1 MVGYNNNEGIGGF
14 QQGSYCPLAIHPIE
28 ANWTRQSRF
37 RAPTSLSVLKRVV
50 DSGRPDFSYGL
61 SSFTVDEQGR
71 AILAVGQGDFELNH
85 QYGKLFRVC
94 FESDTVELLLET
106 KSSLMSPLL
115 ISPASILVAT
125 NSIRDNQLISVDEN
139 GRINWKT
146 AVDGVPYGRPVVN
159 SEGHIYLCTYE
170 DESQIIGR
178 LYAFDADGTIR
189 WVYKCSSIFWC
200 DPVISR
206 EGIIYIGQNVNSK
219 LYAFSPDGELLWE
232 KRMGQ
237 GEGHRPPVIDQDGV
251 MYGCLSSQLY
261 AIAPDGEV
269 KWIYQPEESYV
280 DNSPSLG
287 ADGNLYVNLTGGEF
301 ICLTRD
307 GEQLWRAE
315 TKGFAITQPIL
326 GRCGNVIQSRL
337 MDNSIESY
345 SVVDIFSQKGVH
357 LAETAIKGSIHS
369 VILAN
374 DEVIY
379 VLSSYWTAMMEPK
392 WELHLQI
399 SIGQSQ
405 GWTTVL
411 GEKFNWE
418 TIGEGARSLS
428 NLISSLVL
436 DYRIL

>member
-1 MVGYNNNEGIGGF
+1 MI
-14 QQGSYCPLAIHPIE
+14 
-28 ANWTRQSRF
+28 
-37 RAPTSLSVLKRVV
+37 
-50 DSGRPDFSYGL
+50 
-61 SSFTVDEQGR
+61 
-71 AILAVGQGDFELNH
+71 
-85 QYGKLFRVC
+85 
-94 FESDTVELLLET
+94 
-106 KSSLMSPLL
+106 SSL
-115 ISPASILVAT
+115 I
-125 NSIRDNQLISVDEN
+125 
-139 GRINWKT
+139 INT
-146 AVDGVPYGRPVVN
+146 AN
-159 SEGHIYLCTYE
+159 HIYLCTYE

-206 EGIIYIGQNVNSK
+206 EGIIYVGQNVNSK

-251 MYGCLSSQLY
+251 MYWCLSSQLY

-280 DNSPSLG
+280 DTSPSLG

-307 GEQLWRAE
+307 GEQLWKAE

-379 VLSSYWTAMMEPK
+379 VLSSYWTAKMEPK
-392 WELHLQI
+392 WELVRLQP
-399 SIGQSQ
+399 
-405 GWTTVL
+405 
-411 GEKFNWE
+411 EKF
-418 TIGEGARSLS
+418 
-428 NLISSLVL
+428 
-436 DYRIL
+436 

>member
-1 MVGYNNNEGIGGF
+1 M
-14 QQGSYCPLAIHPIE
+14 
-28 ANWTRQSRF
+28 
-37 RAPTSLSVLKRVV
+37 
-50 DSGRPDFSYGL
+50 
-61 SSFTVDEQGR
+61 
-71 AILAVGQGDFELNH
+71 
-85 QYGKLFRVC
+85 
-94 FESDTVELLLET
+94 
-106 KSSLMSPLL
+106 
-115 ISPASILVAT
+115 
-125 NSIRDNQLISVDEN
+125 
-139 GRINWKT
+139 
-146 AVDGVPYGRPVVN
+146 DGVPYGRLVVN
-159 SEGHIYLCTYE
+159 SKGHIYLCTYE

-189 WVYKCSSIFWC
+189 WVYKCLSIFWC

-206 EGIIYIGQNVNSK
+206 EGIIYVGQNVNSK

-280 DNSPSLG
+280 DTSPSLG

-307 GEQLWRAE
+307 GEQLWKAE

-379 VLSSYWTAMMEPK
+379 VLSSYWTAKMEPK

-418 TIGEGARSLS
+418 TIGESARSLS
-428 NLISSLVL
+428 NLKELKQSELQSDIIEQKNILTERSDEELLTSLQHADTSEADIRWYLTENTLGISVQISHAIGDHAEFEIKYDKLKFKL
-436 DYRIL
+436 NTFLFSEIIEPIKFP

>member
-1 MVGYNNNEGIGGF
+1 
-14 QQGSYCPLAIHPIE
+14 
-28 ANWTRQSRF
+28 
-37 RAPTSLSVLKRVV
+37 
-50 DSGRPDFSYGL
+50 
-61 SSFTVDEQGR
+61 
-71 AILAVGQGDFELNH
+71 
-85 QYGKLFRVC
+85 
-94 FESDTVELLLET
+94 
-106 KSSLMSPLL
+106 MSPLL

-139 GRINWKT
+139 GQINWKT

-159 SEGHIYLCTYE
+159 SEGYIYLCTYE

-232 KRMGQ
+232 KPMGQ

-280 DNSPSLG
+280 DTSPSLG
-287 ADGNLYVNLTGGEF
+287 ADGNLYVNLTSGEF

-345 SVVDIFSQKGVH
+345 SVVDIFFQKGVH

-379 VLSSYWTAMMEPK
+379 VLSSYWTAKMQPK

-418 TIGEGARSLS
+418 TIGESARSLS
-428 NLISSLVL
+428 NLKELKQSELQSDIIEQKNILTERSDEELLTSLQHADTSEADIRWYLTENTLGISVQISHAIGDHAEFEIKYDKLKFKL
-436 DYRIL
+436 NTFLFSEIIEPIKFP

>member
-1 MVGYNNNEGIGGF
+1 M
-14 QQGSYCPLAIHPIE
+14 
-28 ANWTRQSRF
+28 
-37 RAPTSLSVLKRVV
+37 
-50 DSGRPDFSYGL
+50 
-61 SSFTVDEQGR
+61 
-71 AILAVGQGDFELNH
+71 
-85 QYGKLFRVC
+85 
-94 FESDTVELLLET
+94 
-106 KSSLMSPLL
+106 
-115 ISPASILVAT
+115 
-125 NSIRDNQLISVDEN
+125 
-139 GRINWKT
+139 
-146 AVDGVPYGRPVVN
+146 DGVPYGRPVVN
-159 SEGHIYLCTYE
+159 SEGYIYLCTYE

-232 KRMGQ
+232 KPMGQ

-269 KWIYQPEESYV
+269 KRIYQPEESYV
-280 DNSPSLG
+280 DTSPSLG

-379 VLSSYWTAMMEPK
+379 VLSSYWTAKMEPK

-418 TIGEGARSLS
+418 TIGESARSLS
-428 NLISSLVL
+428 NLKELKQSELQSDIIEQKNILTERSDEELLTSLQHADTSEADIRWYLTENTLGISVQISHAIGDHAEFEIKYDKLKFKL
-436 DYRIL
+436 NTFLFQK